1 MVERQGVDNVVVKGP
16 VEADVSKHISDQ
28 YDDII
33 CIHIKLRV
41 PIPSHM
47 VHTCRVESCQKPTW
61 RQQNVSVYFLGG
73 CWVLRCVVSRV
84 YIILLIAECIY
95 YFVYILYILCLSSM
109 IARGHYGVFAW
120 CVFIPTTAAL
130 LMCLSRCFGN
140 RCECFHEL
148 YYWRSLPLVHR
159 SPLSRLLSFSKLYT
173 FLISFTLY
181 ISSFISFSPSDVYP
195 TTICIVA
202 CSMVTICHHIVL

>member
-1 MVERQGVDNVVVKGP
+1 MVERQGVDDVVVKGP

-84 YIILLIAECIY
+84 YIIGTSDCWM
-95 YFVYILYILCLSSM
+95 YILLCLHSIYFMSVFNDC
-109 IARGHYGVFAW
+109 AGALRGVRMMCFYSHYRR
-120 CVFIPTTAAL
+120 TADVLVEMLWEQVWVLSWTL
-130 LMCLSRCFGN
+130 LLAFFTPCP
-140 RCECFHEL
+140 
-148 YYWRSLPLVHR
+148 PL
-159 SPLSRLLSFSKLYT
+159 T
-173 FLISFTLY
+173 A
-181 ISSFISFSPSDVYP
+181 ISSSFF
-195 TTICIVA
+195 
-202 CSMVTICHHIVL
+202 L

>member
-1 MVERQGVDNVVVKGP
+1 MSAN
-16 VEADVSKHISDQ
+16 ISLINMMTSFA
-28 YDDII
+28 YI
-33 CIHIKLRV
+33 LNSEY
-41 PIPSHM
+41 PS
-47 VHTCRVESCQKPTW
+47 RPTW
-61 RQQNVSVYFLGG
+61 CILVVLNLVKSLRDVNKMSVCISLVVAG
-73 CWVLRCVVSRV
+73 CWGVWFPWFTLYFWLLNV
-84 YIILLIAECIY
+84 YITLST
-95 YFVYILYILCLSSM
+95 FYIILCLSSM

-120 CVFIPTTAAL
+120 CCVFIPTTAAL

-181 ISSFISFSPSDVYP
+181 ISSFISFSPFDVYP